1 MALEEIFSQLSYPNG
16 EFFSGNIAPCAS
28 NTDPDPQHGIF
39 RPGCQ
44 LRGGFWKLCEHFWC
58 EELCLQ

>member
-44 LRGGFWKLCEHFWC
+44 LRGGFWKLCEHFW
-58 EELCLQ
+58 